1 MCIRDRCTHISAY
14 LLKIEPDTVFGR
26 RAPDGV
32 PGDDEAADF
41 YLACVDE
48 LAARGYRQY
57 EISNFAQPGFEGRHN
72 LLYWDCRDYLGI
84 GPSAHSC
91 MSGKRFFTPRG
102 TDAFLR
108 ADAVYTPDGDCTAQ
122 DYIMLRLRLAE
133 GLSLAKLQSRFGVSL
148 TPAQTAFCRSLA
160 QNGLARFD
168 GETLSLIHILQKLY
182 AATPFTMSGTTNG
195 VTHAARLCASVYGIT
210 AMNHAVPS
218 A

>member
-1 MCIRDRCTHISAY
+1 MLALPHYTADEMRDTVALLAGECTHISAY

-108 ADAVYTPDGDCTAQ
+108 ADAVYTPDGGCTAQ

-133 GLSLAKLQSRFGVSL
+133 GLSLAKLQGRFGVSL
-148 TPAQTAFCRSLA
+148 APAQTAFCRSLA

-168 GETLSLIHILQKLY
+168 GETLSLTLVQ
-182 AATPFTMSGTTNG
+182 N
-195 VTHAARLCASVYGIT
+195 SVLT
-210 AMNHAVPS
+210 ELL
-218 A
+218 